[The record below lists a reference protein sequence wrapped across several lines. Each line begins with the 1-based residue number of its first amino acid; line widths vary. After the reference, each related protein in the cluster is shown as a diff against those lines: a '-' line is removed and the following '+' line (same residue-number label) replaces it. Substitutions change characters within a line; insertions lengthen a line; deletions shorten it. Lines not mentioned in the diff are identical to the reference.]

1 MHDINRAKPSRMI
14 YHLTSKGA
22 GCRSVQAS
30 RFPLQPGVKKNKKL
44 REDGYILMST
54 DHLIFLT
61 EKGYTIARKIRNRH
75 QVLMKLQP
83 GVPEE
88 TAREDACRME
98 RDLSDES
105 SDAIRGQIA

>member
-1 MHDINRAKPSRMI
+1 MPKRTGIPFSFAARR
-14 YHLTSKGA
+14 
-22 GCRSVQAS
+22 
-30 RFPLQPGVKKNKKL
+30 KKEIKKL
-44 REDGYILMST
+44 REDGYIPMGT
-54 DHLIFLT
+54 DHLISLT

-88 TAREDACRME
+88 TAREDTCRME

-105 SDAIRGQIA
+105 SYAIRGQIA

>member
-1 MHDINRAKPSRMI
+1 MPKRTGIPFSFAARRKREI
-14 YHLTSKGA
+14 
-22 GCRSVQAS
+22 
-30 RFPLQPGVKKNKKL
+30 KKL
-44 REDGYILMST
+44 REDGYIPMGT
-54 DHLIFLT
+54 DHLISLT

-88 TAREDACRME
+88 TAREDTCRME